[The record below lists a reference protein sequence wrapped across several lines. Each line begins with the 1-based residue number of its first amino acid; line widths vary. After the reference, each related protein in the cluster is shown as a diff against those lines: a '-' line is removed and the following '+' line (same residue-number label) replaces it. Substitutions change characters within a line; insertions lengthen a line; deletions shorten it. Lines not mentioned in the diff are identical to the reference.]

1 VRRIGVVLVGVALL
15 IAACGSSTTSPAAAL
30 PTAGSGTPTGAGT
43 TIAPSGGGT
52 TTTLAPADAA
62 AKLCTLL
69 SSADLKTTTGSDY
82 GAGVA
87 DAYGMCTWRVGAS
100 TVNNGDGQVTA
111 AFVDQQL
118 SFVKSS
124 FSGGVDVTV
133 SGHAGYWNPTQ
144 GLQSMWVDLGGRLL
158 VLSFDPVDP
167 DTQAIAQ
174 KLAEI
179 AIGKI

>member
-1 VRRIGVVLVGVALL
+1 MRRIGVVLVGVALL
-15 IAACGSSTTSPAAAL
+15 IAACGSSTTSTAAAP

-69 SSADLKTTTGSDY
+69 SPADLKTATGSDY
-82 GAGVA
+82 GAG
-87 DAYGMCTWRVGAS
+87 DPSSPGSCTWTVGTGSNHA
-100 TVNNGDGQVTA
+100 GQVA
-111 AFVDQQL
+111 VSFVAQQL
-118 SFVKSS
+118 SDVKSGMP
-124 FSGGVDVTV
+124 GGVDVTV
-133 SGHAGYWNPTQ
+133 SGHTGYWQPESGAQTI
-144 GLQSMWVDLGGRLL
+144 WVDLGGRLFA
-158 VLSFDPVDP
+158 LSLDPVGP
-167 DTQAIAQ
+167 DTQAVAQ